1 MVTENE
7 GMRGWIHAEDAMAE
21 FFRNR
26 GFRVQ
31 QQVKV
36 GSEGIIDVIALWR
49 RTHEKHHFLIECKDR
64 IQFSRSNEKDLV
76 NQLHRYLKGYAKT
89 KMPKE
94 HYGRRHIIVLVGI
107 CTNTYFLA
115 HRQIPF
121 KWDPKQLGSKPGRRV
136 HAVRCY
142 ITTPSNLN
150 KVLNAANIPLG
161 CQCRLNC

>member
-1 MVTENE
+1 
-7 GMRGWIHAEDAMAE
+7 MAE

-26 GFRVQ
+26 GFQVQ

-36 GSEGIIDVIALWR
+36 GPKGIIDIIALWR

-64 IQFSRSNEKDLV
+64 IQFSRSNENNLV

-89 KMPKE
+89 MLSKE
-94 HYGRRHIIVLVGI
+94 HFGRRHIIVLLGI
-107 CTNTYFLA
+107 CTNTYYMA

-121 KWDPKQLGSKPGRRV
+121 KWNPNRLGSKPGRRV

-142 ITTPSNLN
+142 ITTPLNLN
-150 KVLNAANIPLG
+150 KVLNAASIPLG